1 MLMGGG
7 DFDVFEALQL
17 DCQNLT
23 RQVVGKQYK
32 CMVKDSVNP
41 SKYFP

>member
-7 DFDVFEALQL
+7 FDVFDAFQL

-23 RQVVGKQYK
+23 CQVVGKQYK